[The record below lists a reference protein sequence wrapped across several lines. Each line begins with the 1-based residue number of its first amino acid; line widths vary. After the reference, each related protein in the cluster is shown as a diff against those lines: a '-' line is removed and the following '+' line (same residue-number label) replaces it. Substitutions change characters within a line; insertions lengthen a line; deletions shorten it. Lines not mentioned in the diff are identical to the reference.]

1 MTPGRYRGSGL
12 GGEPGQASLL
22 VLGVLAAVLG
32 GAVVLFGFGQALGAR
47 GKHQRAA
54 DLAAVST
61 AQVMR
66 RSYERLF
73 EPALLANG
81 LPNPRHLS
89 NAAYLDLARAAA
101 RRGANRNGVPSGQV
115 DVAFPDAGFAPTRV
129 TVGFRGGA
137 DIRPASGRPP
147 DQIQV
152 AARATAELV
161 PGDDLGLPDHA
172 DGGGYHGPLAYRQG
186 KPTRSLFSAL

>member
-1 MTPGRYRGSGL
+1 VTPGRYRGSGL

-54 DLAAVST
+54 DLAAVCGPGDAAQLRAPLRART
-61 AQVMR
+61 ARQMVTPTR
-66 RSYERLF
+66 VTSAT
-73 EPALLANG
+73 P
-81 LPNPRHLS
+81 PTSISP
-89 NAAYLDLARAAA
+89 AAA

-115 DVAFPDAGFAPTRV
+115 DVALPDAGFAPTRV

-137 DIRPASGRPP
+137 DIRLASGRPP
-147 DQIQV
+147 DRVQV
-152 AARATAELV
+152 AARATVELV